1 MGALSPAQAN
11 QAILW
16 FLVFLVALLVL
27 SLAAVIASP
36 LRTESAAVS
45 EADGEPDPPGPE
57 PPASPLPRRAAGQSG
72 AGPAGGPAHPPG
84 VVRPGGLPWGPAPK
98 PPDVTPPVG
107 TTCARRVPLVRPP
120 RSGHDGPMADRYR
133 STARAWP
140 WRWTGV

>member
-45 EADGEPDPPGPE
+45 EADGEPDPPW
-57 PPASPLPRRAAGQSG
+57 ARAARIPAAAPRGRPVRGWPGRWPGSSSG
-72 AGPAGGPAHPPG
+72 RGPAGRTA
-84 VVRPGGLPWGPAPK
+84 L
-98 PPDVTPPVG
+98 G
-107 TTCARRVPLVRPP
+107 TGA
-120 RSGHDGPMADRYR
+120 
-133 STARAWP
+133 
-140 WRWTGV
+140 